1 MAESGGKSDDSR
13 ICGEKEH
20 KNVVES
26 LLPQEDLWSQEVAAA
41 GEVNSD
47 LSLESELESVT
58 NLLDYGTFAGKPV
71 IAGHNQHSHATHIE
85 KNEITSEITAELEQG
100 GAMSKSTTVTD
111 MCSNVVESTIKD
123 STKDKIQQI
132 SSKDCK
138 LSPGVAAEKDNSSSA
153 LRSTTGSGTDLR
165 TCSEKPVA
173 EHNQDSKS
181 IVKEPIEDKI
191 RQIGLKSREIYSEAA
206 AKKDNSSSAL
216 RSTAESGTDGL
227 LNYGTCA
234 GKVEDQNH
242 SHVQVEDSHD
252 MTDDELDGNEIK
264 GKSEGT
270 CTLQEQISNAELGQ
284 EEEKESLEVKREK
297 LKKLTQSQVKKME
310 ANFKKERDEKIK
322 NLKAKQEV
330 DATRERRDA
339 FQKPRVNNHGTLFS
353 KNESKRSQMLNEHSE
368 CKMVKLGNELTVQQ
382 AKKLQEI
389 KTKANRELA
398 EKRKLFE
405 DELQRTGV
413 EVKLNITKI
422 ENAVASQ
429 IRDDEAKANSKLK
442 EIELSK
448 QKEHKELRKQIS
460 ELQKRTIEEG
470 EEREKVKVKIS
481 EVPKEWELKLTKQD
495 EEQAILEMMQENE
508 LKIQAYIELED
519 KRKKCDER
527 VKEKF
532 VS

>member
-1 MAESGGKSDDSR
+1 MASTLPTKKVTESGTDDSR
-13 ICGEKEH
+13 ICDEKEH
-20 KNVVES
+20 ENAVES
-26 LLPQEDLWSQEVAAA
+26 LLPQEHCKNLYSQEVAAA
-41 GEVNSD
+41 GEDYSD
-47 LSLESELESVT
+47 SSLESAA
-58 NLLDYGTFAGKPV
+58 NLPDCGTFAGKPV
-71 IAGHNQHSHATHIE
+71 IAEHNQHSHTTHNE
-85 KNEITSEITAELEQG
+85 KNEITITAELGQE
-100 GAMSKSTTVTD
+100 GAVLKSKSTTVTD
-111 MCSNVVESTIKD
+111 RCSNVVKSTIKD
-123 STKDKIQQI
+123 STKDKTQQI
-132 SSKDCK
+132 NSEHCK
-138 LSPGVAAEKDNSSSA
+138 ELSPG
-153 LRSTTGSGTDLR
+153 
-165 TCSEKPVA
+165 
-173 EHNQDSKS
+173 
-181 IVKEPIEDKI
+181 
-191 RQIGLKSREIYSEAA
+191 AA
-206 AKKDNSSSAL
+206 AKKDNSSSAPRSTADESTGTDSPDNGTCSGKPVAEHNQVSKL
-216 RSTAESGTDGL
+216 IVKDSIEDKIRQMSSKKRKIYSEAAAEKDNSSSAQRSTAESGTDGL

-264 GKSEGT
+264 VKSEGT
-270 CTLQEQISNAELGQ
+270 CTLQGQISNVELGQ
-284 EEEKESLEVKREK
+284 EEEKKSFELKREK
-297 LKKLTQSQVKKME
+297 VKKIEQSKAKKMK
-310 ANFKKERDEKIK
+310 ADFKKESDERIK
-322 NLKAKQEV
+322 NLKAKQEAV
-330 DATRERRDA
+330 ATRERHDA
-339 FQKPRVNNHGTLFS
+339 FQKPS
-353 KNESKRSQMLNEHSE
+353 EHSK

-405 DELQRTGV
+405 DELQRTRV
-413 EVKLNITKI
+413 EVTKI

-429 IRDDEAKANSKLK
+429 IRDNEAKANSKLK
-442 EIELSK
+442 KIELSK

-470 EEREKVKVKIS
+470 EERERVKVKIS